1 MLHKKKSGAL
11 RAGIIWGLRAPR
23 PPSHRASLAGLREKA
38 IFCLLTSTDPLKKR
52 CCSGQPLPG
61 QAKASQAKMY
71 LLYNICSLLVSYYL
85 YKLLHNISLDF
96 CVFVML
102 QHFLS
107 FLDFRRMCK
116 SIRDDIIHAFSLQY
130 FSYSFRKI

>member
-1 MLHKKKSGAL
+1 
-11 RAGIIWGLRAPR
+11 
-23 PPSHRASLAGLREKA
+23 
-38 IFCLLTSTDPLKKR
+38 
-52 CCSGQPLPG
+52 
-61 QAKASQAKMY
+61 MY

-102 QHFLS
+102 HHFLS

-116 SIRDDIIHAFSLQY
+116 SIRDDIGQAYGHVAKPTHWLAA
-130 FSYSFRKI
+130 